1 MFERH
6 DQPLVSR
13 RRFAVRVIAALAIGL
28 GIDLSAVMIGAAGY
42 RLLER
47 LSWIDA
53 LTMAVLVSTG
63 NGPLVTPHTFGSKV
77 FLIFDALVGVLV
89 FVTVAGV
96 ILAPIFHRLLHAF
109 HIEVNR

>member
-6 DQPLVSR
+6 DQPLLSR
-13 RRFAVRVIAALAIGL
+13 RRFAVRVIAGLAIGF
-28 GIDLSAVMIGAAGY
+28 GIDLFAVMVGATGY

-47 LSWIDA
+47 SSWIDA
-53 LTMAVLVSTG
+53 LVTAAMVITG
-63 NGPLVTPHTFGSKV
+63 NGPLVTPLTFGGKV
-77 FLIFDALVGVLV
+77 FLIFDALLGALA

-109 HIEVNR
+109 HIEVND